1 MTISTRLE
9 VIYKGYI
16 KAGELWVD
24 DDGYHFEYDDAFIE
38 DDTTRPI
45 SVNMPK
51 KQKSYHSK
59 ELFHYFK
66 SILTE
71 GENREQ
77 ICRALRIDPSDDWS
91 LLALTCQ
98 YDTIGAIT
106 VKSTDHVAM
115 QRVPQG

>member
-1 MTISTRLE
+1 MRLENRVE
-9 VIYKGYI
+9 VIYKGKI

-24 DDGYHFEYDDAFIE
+24 DDGYHFEYAEAFMK
-38 DDTTRPI
+38 DVSTRPI

-51 KQKSYHSK
+51 RQKTYHSK

-66 SILTE
+66 SILSE
-71 GENREQ
+71 GENRKQ
-77 ICRALRIDPSDDWS
+77 ICTALNIDPSDDWS

-106 VKSTDHVAM
+106 IKIIDHGTV
-115 QRVPQG
+115 

>member
-1 MTISTRLE
+1 MKPGNRLE
-9 VIYKGYI
+9 VIYKGTI

-24 DDGYHFEYDDAFIE
+24 EDGFHFQYDTAFIE
-38 DDTTRPI
+38 DAATRPV

-51 KQKSYHSK
+51 QHEPYHSE
-59 ELFHYFK
+59 ELFHYFR
-66 SILTE
+66 SILSE

-77 ICRALRIDPSDDWS
+77 VCSALGIDPSDDWS

-106 VKSTDHVAM
+106 VKIIDDGTV
-115 QRVPQG
+115 

>member
-1 MTISTRLE
+1 MQLGNRLE
-9 VIYKGYI
+9 VVYKGNI

-24 DDGYHFEYDDAFIE
+24 ENGYHFEYDNEFIK
-38 DDTTRPI
+38 DITTRPI

-51 KQKSYHSK
+51 NQKTYHSE

-66 SILTE
+66 SILSE

-77 ICRALRIDPSDDWS
+77 ICKAASIDPSDDWS
-91 LLALTCQ
+91 LLVLTCQ

-106 VKSTDHVAM
+106 VKNIEDGTM
-115 QRVPQG
+115 

>member
-1 MTISTRLE
+1 MQITNRLE
-9 VIYKGYI
+9 VIYKGDT

-24 DDGYHFEYDDAFIE
+24 DKGYHFEYTDAFIE
-38 DDTTRPI
+38 DANTRPI

-51 KQKSYHSK
+51 TEKSYHSK

-66 SILTE
+66 SILSE

-77 ICRALRIDPSDDWS
+77 ICKALGIDPSDDWS
-91 LLALTCQ
+91 LLVLTCQ

-106 VKSTDHVAM
+106 VKNI
-115 QRVPQG
+115 

>member
-1 MTISTRLE
+1 MIGNKLE
-9 VIYKGYI
+9 VVYKGDI

-24 DDGYHFEYDDAFIE
+24 NDGYHFEYDDSFIT
-38 DDTTRPI
+38 DMSTRPI

-51 KQKSYHSK
+51 SQKTYHSK

-66 SILTE
+66 SILSE

-77 ICRALRIDPSDDWS
+77 ICKALNIDISDDWG

-106 VKSTDHVAM
+106 VKNIENGTV
-115 QRVPQG
+115 

>member
-1 MTISTRLE
+1 MGIGNKLE
-9 VIYKGYI
+9 VIYKGKV

-24 DDGYHFEYDDAFIE
+24 DGGYHFKYDNDFIE
-38 DDTTRPI
+38 NNNTRPI

-51 KQKSYHSK
+51 DQKTYHSK

-66 SILTE
+66 SILSE
-71 GENREQ
+71 GENRKQ
-77 ICRALRIDPSDDWS
+77 ICKALRIDPSDDWS

-106 VKSTDHVAM
+106 VKNIKDGSM
-115 QRVPQG
+115 

>member
-1 MTISTRLE
+1 MEIGNKLE
-9 VIYKGYI
+9 IIYKGNI

-24 DDGYHFEYDDAFIE
+24 NEGYHFKYDDDFIANE
-38 DDTTRPI
+38 NTRPI

-51 KQKSYHSK
+51 DTKTYHSK

-66 SILTE
+66 SILSE

-77 ICRALRIDPSDDWS
+77 ICKALRIDPGDDWS

-106 VKSTDHVAM
+106 VKNIKDGSM
-115 QRVPQG
+115 

>member
-1 MTISTRLE
+1 MKIGNKLE
-9 VIYKGYI
+9 VIYKGNI

-24 DDGYHFEYDDAFIE
+24 DDGYHFEYDDVFIE
-38 DDTTRPI
+38 DVTTRPI
-45 SVNMPK
+45 SVNMSK
-51 KQKSYHSK
+51 TQKAYHSK

-66 SILTE
+66 SILSE

-77 ICRALRIDPSDDWS
+77 ICKALSIDPSDDWS

-106 VKSTDHVAM
+106 VKNIEHGTV
-115 QRVPQG
+115 

>member
-1 MTISTRLE
+1 MRLGNKLE
-9 VIYKGYI
+9 VIYKGSI

-24 DDGYHFEYDDAFIE
+24 NDGYHFEYDNAFIE
-38 DDTTRPI
+38 NGNTLPI

-51 KQKSYHSK
+51 TQKTYHSK

-66 SILTE
+66 SILSE

-77 ICRALRIDPSDDWS
+77 ICKALSIDPSDDWS
-91 LLALTCQ
+91 LLVLTCQ

-106 VKSTDHVAM
+106 VKNIENGTV
-115 QRVPQG
+115 

>member
-1 MTISTRLE
+1 MRIGNKLE
-9 VIYKGYI
+9 VIYKGET
-16 KAGELWVD
+16 KAGVLWVD
-24 DDGYHFEYDDAFIE
+24 DDGYHFEYYDAFIE
-38 DDTTRPI
+38 DVATRPI

-51 KQKSYHSK
+51 TNKTYHSK

-66 SILTE
+66 SILSE

-77 ICRALRIDPSDDWS
+77 ICRALSIDPSDDWS

-106 VKSTDHVAM
+106 VKIMEHDTV
-115 QRVPQG
+115 

>member
-1 MTISTRLE
+1 MKLSNRLE
-9 VIYKGYI
+9 VIYKENI

-24 DDGYHFEYDDAFIE
+24 DDGYHFEYADAFIE
-38 DDTTRPI
+38 DDSTRPI

-51 KQKSYHSK
+51 TQKTYHSK

-66 SILTE
+66 SILSE

-77 ICRALRIDPSDDWS
+77 ICKALSIDPSDDWS
-91 LLALTCQ
+91 LLVLTCQ

-106 VKSTDHVAM
+106 VKNISH
-115 QRVPQG
+115 GSL